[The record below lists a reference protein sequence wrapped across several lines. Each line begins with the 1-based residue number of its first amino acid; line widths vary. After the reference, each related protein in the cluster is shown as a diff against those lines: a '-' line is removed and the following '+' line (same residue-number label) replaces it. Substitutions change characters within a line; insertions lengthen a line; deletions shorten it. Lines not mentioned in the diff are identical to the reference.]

1 MSGII
6 SLLGNRR
13 AYFWG
18 GGGLIRWWA
27 LTWDFT
33 VTQ

>member
-1 MSGII
+1 MLMSGII

-18 GGGLIRWWA
+18 GGVGL
-27 LTWDFT
+27 LGGGL
-33 VTQ
+33 

>member
-1 MSGII
+1 MLMSGII

-18 GGGLIRWWA
+18 GGGGLIRW
-27 LTWDFT
+27 L
-33 VTQ
+33 V